1 MQKYRTFVFFN
12 KSNILLVPKNLKME
26 NLSFG
31 NEKKKKKLIMIYGNS
46 NSLKSTFIPFK
57 ILVNKIFE
65 KKKSTVAS
73 ELDFFGNNFQ
83 SFETKSGIQIVDF
96 LIGKGIS
103 PSWGAFVKVNYVS
116 YIIDDEI
123 MKKIES
129 TFDKKETFTY
139 QHGTGEINLGFEEG
153 IHSMKIGGK
162 RRIIMKLDSG
172 TNIVDKG
179 PIPSSS
185 GIRQELKV
193 FFKKNF
199 GNNNLFLIYDIELV
213 EIFTQNIQ

>member
-1 MQKYRTFVFFN
+1 MQTYETKVFFI
-12 KSNILLVPKNLKME
+12 KSNVTLIPKNLKTGS
-26 NLSFG
+26 LSFG
-31 NEKKKKKLIMIYGNS
+31 NEKMKKKLKMTFESS
-46 NSLKSTFIPFK
+46 NSIKSTFIHFK

-65 KKKSTVAS
+65 KKRNTVAF
-73 ELDFFGNNFQ
+73 EGDFFRNNFQ

-96 LIGKGIS
+96 LVGKGSS

-116 YIIDDEI
+116 YITDKETT
-123 MKKIES
+123 KKIES

-162 RRIIMKLDSG
+162 RRIIVKIDPG
-172 TNIVDKG
+172 TNLVDKG

-185 GIRQELKV
+185 GIRQELKL
-193 FFKKNF
+193 FLKKNF
-199 GNNNLFLIYDIELV
+199 QNTNLFLIYDIELL
-213 EIFTQNIQ
+213 EIFSLNI